1 MQAHTTDNGPHGS
14 EHTHFYLW
22 HTTMTVGESN
32 DFLGY
37 SKDEGWGEL
46 STGREFNYPPWSPP
60 HKHHFDPDYEFSVE
74 ALYIDPSLAEDTL
87 VLEIDDADGANNID
101 VGNLTLWI
109 RNTSIPLSDIGGIRR
124 SYGFDV
130 PSGPDLDW
138 KEGDTVRVVL
148 SYDRLLPSEPRN
160 VSVTAPPGEGGT
172 LAVSWDEPDDEGTF
186 PIECYLVEFR
196 HPSGDIKKRKQSY
209 PGSRGPGKGCGDSP
223 PTSVK
228 RTDLEPG
235 VRYEVLVQALSGDG
249 FSEWSDMKTAPRT
262 NRGRA
267 LGARFVSPPER
278 HDGEKRI
285 KVRVEFSE
293 APENVGADGVEVE
306 GGAVTSVS
314 PVGGDAPDG
323 AETRSI
329 GNRDAGRQDREVV
342 WEIEIEPDS
351 DGDVTVSLDAG
362 RPCDEEGAICTA
374 DGRTLS
380 EGISTTVEGP
390 EEGPPPLTA
399 SFTGLPETHDGESAF
414 TFRIAFSERVG
425 WMNGRRLREN
435 VVAVAGGRA
444 TSAGRVNRRRDL
456 WQVTVEPDSP
466 ADVTVTLSAGAACR
480 TPAAVCTSD
489 GRALSNSISGTVR
502 TVRGPVALSVAD
514 ARAEE
519 GTDET
524 IDFAVTLSR
533 AASGTVAVAY
543 ATADGT
549 ATAGEDYT
557 ARKGQLTFD
566 PGETEKTVRV
576 PVLDDAID
584 EGEETFTL
592 RLTNASGARIADGE
606 AIGTIENSDP
616 LQKMWLSR
624 FGRTVAGQ
632 VVDAVADRLSG
643 PAPGS
648 RVTLGGQSIDL
659 SSLSADS
666 ADARRTLAGALGA
679 AEDDDPLAG
688 PGPLEAA
695 RAGSWDDPE
704 TGGTVRGLTGRELLL
719 GSSFHLAAGG
729 GEAGGPGYAAWG
741 RIAVGGFD
749 AEAPAEKGAVRLDGE
764 VTTGILGADAQW
776 ERWLAGV
783 ALSVS
788 EGEGSFDQ
796 PGVDSGTVESS
807 LTSVNPYVRYAASDR
822 LSVWGLLGYGTGDM
836 TLTQAANDNRVE
848 IVTRTDISMRLG
860 AAGARGV
867 LLKAGEDGGIDLALR
882 GDAFLVQMDWEKVSN
897 ETDTGA
903 DASRLRVVLEAG
915 RPFALGEGAVL
926 TPALELGLRHD
937 GGDAET
943 GTGVELGGRISY
955 TDSGSGLTVEAN
967 ARKLIAHEDSGYEE
981 WGASGSVRLDPGAS
995 GRGLLLTLAP
1005 VWGTPS
1011 SGVER
1016 LWSARNAAGLAPGG
1030 EFEAERR
1037 LEGEVGYGL
1046 GAFGERGVVTP
1057 YAGLGL
1063 AEAGDRTWRAGARW
1077 SLAPH
1082 LAMSLDGARREP
1094 ANDDAPEHGAQFRL
1108 TLRW

>member
-1 MQAHTTDNGPHGS
+1 
-14 EHTHFYLW
+14 
-22 HTTMTVGESN
+22 MTVGESN

-60 HKHHFDPDYEFSVE
+60 HKHHFDPDYEFSVG

-519 GTDET
+519 GIDET

-592 RLTNASGARIADGE
+592 RLTNASGAAIADGE
-606 AIGTIENSDP
+606 ATGTIENSDP

-624 FGRTVAGQ
+624 FGRTVADH
-632 VVDAVADRLSG
+632 VVDAVAGRLSAPLAGAQVTLAGQSVDLSRTGDSAVLVDAMTGLARAFGAPAG
-643 PAPGS
+643 PAP
-648 RVTLGGQSIDL
+648 TD
-659 SSLSADS
+659 
-666 ADARRTLAGALGA
+666 RTAL
-679 AEDDDPLAG
+679 DAG
-688 PGPLEAA
+688 PDRQGGAWDSPAA
-695 RAGSWDDPE
+695 GGSSPARS
-704 TGGTVRGLTGRELLL
+704 VTGRDLLL
-719 GSSFHLAAGG
+719 GSSFHLALD
-729 GEAGGPGYAAWG
+729 GEGDGGGPGLTAWG
-741 RIAVGGFD
+741 RVTVGGFD
-749 AEAPAEKGAVRLDGE
+749 GQGEAETGAMRMDGE
-764 VTTGILGADAQW
+764 VITGILGADAQRG
-776 ERWLAGV
+776 RWLAGL
-783 ALSVS
+783 AFSVS
-788 EGEGSFDQ
+788 EGEGTFEQ
-796 PGVDSGTVESS
+796 PEAGNRGTVESN
-807 LTSVNPYVRYAASDR
+807 LTSVNPYLRFEASER
-822 LSVWGLLGYGTGDM
+822 LSTWGLLGFGTGEM
-836 TLTQAANDNRVE
+836 TMTEAARGERGETVS
-848 IVTRTDISMRLG
+848 RTDIEMRL
-860 AAGARGV
+860 AAVGARGA
-867 LLKAGEDGGIDLALR
+867 LLDPGTSGGFDLAVKA
-882 GDAFLVQMDWEKVSN
+882 DAFLVETEWEKVSN
-897 ETDTGA
+897 ETDTQAG
-903 DASRLRVVLEAG
+903 ASRVRLVLEGSRA
-915 RPFALGEGAVL
+915 FELGGSAKL
-926 TPALELGLRHD
+926 TPGLELGLRHD

-943 GTGVELGGRISY
+943 GTGVEVGGSVGY
-955 TDSGSGLTVEAN
+955 ADAASGLSVEAR
-967 ARKLIAHEDSGYEE
+967 ARTLIAHEASGFEE
-981 WGASGSVRLDPGAS
+981 WGASASVRLDHGAE
-995 GRGLLLTLAP
+995 GRGLSFSLAP
-1005 VWGTPS
+1005 TLGASS
-1011 SGVER
+1011 SGVDR
-1016 LWSARNAAGLAPGG
+1016 LWSLQDARGLAPEG
-1030 EFEAERR
+1030 EFEAARS
-1037 LEGEVGYGL
+1037 LEAHVGYGL
-1046 GAFGERGVVTP
+1046 GAFGDRGLAKP
-1057 YAGLGL
+1057 YAGLSLGEGG
-1063 AEAGDRTWRAGARW
+1063 ARTWRGGVRW
-1077 SLAPH
+1077 TLGR
-1082 LAMSLDGARREP
+1082 SLDLGFEGRRNEA
-1094 ANDDAPEHGAQFRL
+1094 ANDNDPEHGIGFRL
-1108 TLRW
+1108 KTRW